1 MPVTDKILYSTRI
14 TNYEFVKEHDQSA
27 WEVVFCVSGLADDVT
42 AYTVAINHIV
52 AAYPTMTFVGKTLP
66 IGYTTATLAR
76 GDLTDGYG
84 AIAYVFARFYVDADN
99 MDKCSA
105 AARFGVDLSR
115 SALDQASYGGGNES
129 LQWYQTPFKASD
141 SSYDNYDADG
151 RPDGDSQRQGLH
163 STPVPYQLPIST
175 FGISIPTILSEVAAE
190 NTPALDAYTLMLNMS
205 KLVGTIN
212 EAITT
217 SFQPTYSPGGWD
229 DKKIRLDPFRAA
241 YLGNGYWGVRWNATA
256 SPMRWQR
263 QIWADVNTTEN
274 VFEIVDEYPLDTS
287 RSAGRDLSTALP
299 QHVIVVC

>member
-1 MPVTDKILYSTRI
+1 MPIADKILYKTQI

-27 WEVVFCVSGLADDVT
+27 WEVIFCVSGLDDAAT
-42 AYTVAINHIV
+42 ALTDAIVHIV

-66 IGYTTATLAR
+66 IGYTTATMAR
-76 GDLTDGYG
+76 GDIGDPYMG
-84 AIAYVFARFYVDADN
+84 IAHVFARFYVDADN

-115 SALDQASYGGGNES
+115 SALDQSSYSGGAES
-129 LQWYQTPFKASD
+129 VQWYQTAYKASLGT
-141 SSYDNYDADG
+141 YDNYDADG
-151 RPDGDSQRQGLH
+151 RPNGDSQRQGLH
-163 STPVPYQLPIST
+163 STPVPFQLPMST

-190 NTPALDAYTLMLNMS
+190 NTPVLDAYTLMLNMS

-212 EAITT
+212 AAITT

-229 DKKIRLDPFRAA
+229 VKKIRLDPFQAS

-256 SPMRWQR
+256 APMRWQR
-263 QIWADVNTTEN
+263 QIWSDVDATQNI
-274 VFEIVDEYPLDTS
+274 FEIVDEYPLDTS

-299 QHVIVVC
+299 LHAIVVC